1 MSARRRRRRVSEEVE
16 FVLCSW
22 SRAPEGSPDKCG
34 WRGRK
39 DKYKIHL
46 EEAHGGKEYK
56 PPEVGV

>member
-1 MSARRRRRRVSEEVE
+1 VSEEVE